1 MPATMPRLAVST
13 WSLHRLLGLTWWDK
27 PGLDG
32 PVAAAETYGPAK
44 ADLLDLPAAIRDHG
58 MDRIE
63 ICHFHL
69 KSRDAVYLGE
79 VKAALADAGVTLQ
92 SLLIDDGDVSDPEIG
107 ARDLAWVC
115 GWIDAAA
122 DLGAEQTR
130 VIAGKRKA
138 TPELLRRSVAGLS
151 AALRHGQ
158 SFGVPVITEN
168 WHDLLS
174 GPDEVAYVLD
184 HVGDDLGFLADTG
197 NWKGPTKYAGLAAIF
212 RRAGY
217 CHAHGPFSAALTL
230 DEAEFGRCLD
240 IAVEAGFTGPYT
252 LIYSGPSDEEWAA
265 LDIQRDF
272 IRDHLAAK
280 VAVA

>member
-1 MPATMPRLAVST
+1 MPEPLPQLAVST
-13 WSLHRLLGLTWWDK
+13 WSLHRRLGLTWWDR

-32 PVAAAETYGPAK
+32 PPDAAETYGPGEI
-44 ADLLDLPAAIRDHG
+44 DLLDLPAEVRAHG
-58 MDRIE
+58 IERLE

-69 KSRDAVYLGE
+69 KTRDPVYLGE
-79 VKAALADAGVTLQ
+79 VRTSLAAAGVALQ
-92 SLLIDDGDVSDPEIG
+92 SLLIDDGDVSDPENG
-107 ARDLAWVC
+107 ARDLAWVR

-122 DLGAEQTR
+122 ELGAVQTR

-138 TPELLRRSVAGLS
+138 TPELLDRSVAGLS

-158 SFGVPVITEN
+158 SARVPLITEN

-184 HVGDDLGFLADTG
+184 HVGAGLGFLADTG
-197 NWKGPTKYAGLAAIF
+197 NWKAPTKYAGLATIF
-212 RRAGY
+212 RRADY
-217 CHAHGPFSAALTL
+217 CHAHGPFDAALAL

-252 LIYSGPSDEEWAA
+252 LIYSGPSDQEWAA
-265 LDIQRDF
+265 LDIQREF
-272 IRDHLAAK
+272 VRRHLAAK
-280 VAVA
+280 AAA